1 MIDVAMDV
9 YPCDET
15 WEFVNL
21 TLQYAVS
28 PLSERK
34 ASMCSEV

>member
-15 WEFVNL
+15 WEFSNL
-21 TLQYAVS
+21 TLQYAVR
-28 PLSERK
+28 SERK
-34 ASMCSEV
+34 ASM